1 MVKRVPA
8 ITAIALVSTL
18 GLATAAPAQRPADCG
33 GADMVVTGKIRA
45 LFKADNAR
53 LHDLASHSVPVLE
66 EARAM
71 CAGPRADAALRL
83 YAQLLLYMEVQE
95 AAPPA
100 AASKNTAHAGP
111 PPASTDGTGAPPA
124 DRR

>member
-8 ITAIALVSTL
+8 ITAIALVSTFA
-18 GLATAAPAQRPADCG
+18 LAAAAPAQRPADCG

-45 LFKADNAR
+45 LLKGDNAR

-83 YAQLLLYMEVQE
+83 YAQLLLYMEVEE

-100 AASKNTAHAGP
+100 AAGKNTAHAAPAPAPADGP
-111 PPASTDGTGAPPA
+111 GAPPA
-124 DRR
+124 GRR